1 MGVKAFDVMSLGKA
15 NLMNPEQLGY
25 QDSID
30 IIRDEL
36 HRTKRSFVKIGWY
49 LKHILNNNMYIEDGY
64 ANIYEFASDKF
75 NLSQAT
81 ATRFMQVCEQ
91 FSVGHDSPELDEK
104 YADFNMSQLFEMLPM
119 NEEDMGQV
127 TPDMKVADIRQF
139 KKKCKESSA
148 DVENN
153 EDIPGQTSI
162 EKDFKEFMPDSN
174 QNKIPDSNDD
184 GDENNS
190 YVISHKD
197 VKEGESQQETSSSGQ
212 EDKIIDGEY
221 REINESLVE
230 ENMVMTQPDF
240 EVHKEKEAVSEFIL
254 AEKSGSNNIPKK
266 CITGWSRYEACNCC
280 GNGGVQCCN
289 QCNESCNSRCGWID
303 EPYNPEDEYKEV
315 SEQIPESGLMVTKRI
330 LEQEKKLLN
339 DYLEAGGLPE
349 MTVLR
354 QKTIV
359 GALAVM
365 VCDLEDEEQETEMPE
380 EQPELPILK
389 NNDQRK
395 EWLNNY
401 KAWGLWYRDEKI
413 DINYYKYDFSD
424 GSRLVVTEYP
434 QRQSYWNKNKI
445 EDEHFYHLLQINKE
459 GYKFRYNE
467 KFRNSI
473 DSETYIIDFL
483 KNLQKRG
490 Q

>member
-1 MGVKAFDVMSLGKA
+1 MGVKAFNVMSLGKA
-15 NLMNPEQLGY
+15 NLLNPEQLGY

-139 KKKCKESSA
+139 KKKCKEFSA

-174 QNKIPDSNDD
+174 QNDSDDD

-190 YVISHKD
+190 YAISHKD
-197 VKEGESQQETSSSGQ
+197 VKERESTPEQQENSSPGQ

-230 ENMVMTQPDF
+230 ENMAMPHPENDGNPHDESWF
-240 EVHKEKEAVSEFIL
+240 VSHIL
-254 AEKSGSNNIPKK
+254 KK
-266 CITGWSRYEACNCC
+266 CITGWSRYGVCNCC

-315 SEQIPESGLMVTKRI
+315 SEQISESSLMVTKCI

-359 GALAVM
+359 GALAAM
-365 VCDLEDEEQETEMPE
+365 VCDLEDEEQETEV
-380 EQPELPILK
+380 QPELPILK

-395 EWLNNY
+395 EWMNNY

-434 QRQSYWNKNKI
+434 QRQCYWDKNKI
-445 EDEHFYHLLQINKE
+445 ENEHFYHLLQINKE